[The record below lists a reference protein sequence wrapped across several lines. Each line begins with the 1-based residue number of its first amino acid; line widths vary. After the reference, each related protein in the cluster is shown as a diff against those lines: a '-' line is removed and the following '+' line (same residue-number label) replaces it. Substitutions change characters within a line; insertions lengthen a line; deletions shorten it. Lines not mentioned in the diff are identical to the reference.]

1 MSPEDF
7 AGEPVEVWP
16 ENWPTFSLFCDLQTQ
31 WRVGAG
37 GPVGLDYNTLFHKMD
52 RMQLGPDEYD
62 HLESDIR
69 TMEHEAL
76 AVMAEAD

>member
-1 MSPEDF
+1 M
-7 AGEPVEVWP
+7 
-16 ENWPTFSLFCDLQTQ
+16 
-31 WRVGAG
+31 
-37 GPVGLDYNTLFHKMD
+37 GLDYNTLFHKMD